1 MGVSGHADTVLSPI
15 RGRMKVLK
23 KFKKRM
29 GLAPRTGGS
38 GTNNLP
44 PLQFHQVHGD
54 NIRVSRDGTV
64 ARRAESF
71 CKGVTFSSRPVKIS
85 EKVCVKFLEVSNNW
99 SGVIRFGFTCNDPN
113 NLRYALPKYACPDL
127 TNKPGYWAKA
137 LAERFAERDTVLFY
151 YVTPAGDV
159 HFGINGEEKGIFF
172 SGVETRGP
180 LWAII
185 DVYGN
190 STAIELVDPRQQL
203 NNSRR
208 NLSPQQSAAT
218 DSSPDA
224 IERLILPSL
233 TSLSIHQPRLEDT
246 PQPQPPP
253 LPPQESGAVVPVT
266 SSYQHQQQQQ
276 QQQHSQPSHP
286 YLSPL
291 PFHRTRGR
299 NIRLS
304 NDRCIATRSD
314 AEFSLGY
321 VFTSRPVHLGEK
333 IVIQVLATQS
343 LYVGSLA
350 FGLTSCDPAT
360 LQPADLPD
368 DSDLLLDR
376 PEYWVVSKYVVN
388 SPQRG
393 EELSFCITHSG
404 EVQVSRNG
412 GPPAVVMHVDQ
423 TLQLW
428 AFWDVYGN
436 TQKIRILGSQME
448 QPAPPPPHLHHP
460 RSLPGSRNSSPPP
473 RTAEALAPGRLRVN
487 LPAMNGAVLDH
498 ADRQIRS
505 PEGAAAPVQPPP
517 SVPVPVAVPVTTAQ
531 AELVQYQS
539 AAGPGCGTVLV
550 VKLPPAHS
558 NYLNQQN
565 QQNRHNHSVSPGE
578 PSSSGTL
585 LSTYSHT
592 YIEPVSA
599 TSYSTIDSTTTLQQW
614 AEATGTSGGGTGTE
628 CTICYERPIDSVLY
642 MCGHMCMCYECAVQQ
657 WRGKGGGHCPLCRAV
672 IRDVIRTY
680 KS

>member
-1 MGVSGHADTVLSPI
+1 SSS
-15 RGRMKVLK
+15 
-23 KFKKRM
+23 
-29 GLAPRTGGS
+29 APRSGGS
-38 GTNNLP
+38 GGTNNLP
-44 PLQFHQVHGD
+44 PILFHQVHGD
-54 NIRVSRDGTV
+54 NIRLSRDGTV

-71 CKGVTFSSRPVKIS
+71 CKGVTFSSRPI
-85 EKVCVKFLEVSNNW
+85 KVAEKFLEVSNNW

-113 NLRYALPKYACPDL
+113 NLRYGLPKYACPDL

-151 YVTPAGDV
+151 YVTQAGDV

-208 NLSPQQSAAT
+208 NLAIGGGGDTSPA
-218 DSSPDA
+218 DSGA
-224 IERLILPSL
+224 MERLILPSL
-233 TSLSIHQPRLEDT
+233 TALSINQQNQQ
-246 PQPQPPP
+246 QPQS
-253 LPPQESGAVVPVT
+253 QRSAVEDDVPGPRF
-266 SSYQHQQQQQ
+266 QQ
-276 QQQHSQPSHP
+276 PGTFFN
-286 YLSPL
+286 PL
-291 PFHRTRGR
+291 PFHRGR

-304 NDRCIATRSD
+304 NDRSIASRADT
-314 AEFSLGY
+314 EFCHGY
-321 VFTSRPVHLGEK
+321 VFTARPVQLGEK
-333 IVIQVLATQS
+333 VVIQVLATEPM
-343 LYVGSLA
+343 YVGALA
-350 FGLTSCDPAT
+350 FGLTSCDPAMI
-360 LQPADLPD
+360 QGADLPD

-376 PEYWVVSKYVVN
+376 PEYWVVSKDVA
-388 SPQRG
+388 SCPQRG
-393 EELSFCITHSG
+393 DELSFCITHTG
-404 EVQVSRNG
+404 EVQFSKNG
-412 GPPAVVMHVDQ
+412 SSPVVFMHVDQ

-428 AFWDVYGN
+428 AFFDVYGS
-436 TQKIRILGSQME
+436 TQKIRSLGSCIE
-448 QPAPPPPHLHHP
+448 SHHP
-460 RSLPGSRNSSPPP
+460 HPSSGSRNSSPPP
-473 RTAEALAPGRLRVN
+473 RVIDPALAAGRLRVN
-487 LPAMNGAVLDH
+487 LPCSMSNGTSSNSSGSSDG
-498 ADRQIRS
+498 
-505 PEGAAAPVQPPP
+505 PTPPP
-517 SVPVPVAVPVTTAQ
+517 AAT
-531 AELVQYQS
+531 AELVQYQPS
-539 AAGPGCGTVLV
+539 VGGGTVLV
-550 VKLPPAHS
+550 VNLPPAHS

-565 QQNRHNHSVSPGE
+565 QQNHQTIPTPVTSQHVMQPQQSGPADLQ

-599 TSYSTIDSTTTLQQW
+599 TSYSTLDSTATMQQW
-614 AEATGTSGGGTGTE
+614 ADATAATGGSGTE

>member
-1 MGVSGHADTVLSPI
+1 MGQAGSALGHNTPRSGSS
-15 RGRMKVLK
+15 G
-23 KFKKRM
+23 
-29 GLAPRTGGS
+29 

-44 PLQFHQVHGD
+44 PILFHQVHGD

-71 CKGVTFSSRPVKIS
+71 CKGVTFSSRPIKVA
-85 EKVCVKFLEVSNNW
+85 EKVCVKFLEVSDNW

-113 NLRYALPKYACPDL
+113 NLRYGLPKYACPDL

-151 YVTPAGDV
+151 YVTQAGDV
-159 HFGINGEEKGIFF
+159 YFGINGEEKGLFF

-190 STAIELVDPRQQL
+190 STAIELVDPRLQL

-208 NLSPQQSAAT
+208 NLAAAASCDASPDVDRLIVPSLNALSLQNQNQQQPQQ
-218 DSSPDA
+218 
-224 IERLILPSL
+224 
-233 TSLSIHQPRLEDT
+233 
-246 PQPQPPP
+246 
-253 LPPQESGAVVPVT
+253 PPQQVAPP
-266 SSYQHQQQQQ
+266 QQQQQ
-276 QQQHSQPSHP
+276 QPPPPPQQRVADEPELVHQVQQPGTVFST
-286 YLSPL
+286 L

-304 NDRCIATRSD
+304 NDRCIASRTD
-314 AEFSLGY
+314 TEFCHGY
-321 VFTSRPVHLGEK
+321 VFTSRPIKLGEK
-333 IVIQVLATQS
+333 IVIQVMATEPM
-343 LYVGSLA
+343 YVGALA
-350 FGLTSCDPAT
+350 FGLTSCDPASI
-360 LQPADLPD
+360 QGSELPD
-368 DSDLLLDR
+368 DSDNLLDR
-376 PEYWVVSKYVVN
+376 PEYWVVSKDVA
-388 SPQRG
+388 SCPQRG
-393 EELSFCITHSG
+393 DELTFCVTHTG
-404 EVQVSRNG
+404 EVQFSKNG
-412 GPPAVVMHVDQ
+412 SPPVVFMHVDH

-428 AFWDVYGN
+428 AFLDVYGS
-436 TQKIRILGSQME
+436 TQKVRICGSMLE
-448 QPAPPPPHLHHP
+448 LRPASSSPPVLRPLVEPPRLRVSLPSCNGVTGDAPVPHGGPHPHAHAHAAGVPPPPP
-460 RSLPGSRNSSPPP
+460 QQQQQRFCCSGPTPVPT
-473 RTAEALAPGRLRVN
+473 TAAGGP
-487 LPAMNGAVLDH
+487 
-498 ADRQIRS
+498 
-505 PEGAAAPVQPPP
+505 AAA
-517 SVPVPVAVPVTTAQ
+517 AA
-531 AELVQYQS
+531 AEVVQYQP
-539 AAGPGCGTVLV
+539 AVGGGTVLV
-550 VKLPPAHS
+550 VNLPPAHS

-565 QQNRHNHSVSPGE
+565 QQNQHHQMMPVPSSQHHAPPAAAPLPLDLQ

-599 TSYSTIDSTTTLQQW
+599 TSYSTLDSTATMAPWDTMT
-614 AEATGTSGGGTGTE
+614 AATGGGTE